1 MSQNT
6 INPSG
11 WPLKFLRIFIKKE
24 YLEEIEG
31 DMEEIFQDNIEQLS
45 LRKAKRIYTGEMIK
59 LLRPVLIK
67 NWAGIQHINHYPIFK
82 NYFKI
87 SVRGLMK
94 NPLNSF
100 INIFGLSAAIG
111 ICILLYAFAQY
122 TYRTDQ
128 FHKNKNEVYL
138 ATFFANRDG
147 SEKQFGITP
156 RPLGEMLKED
166 FSQIKKV
173 CRVQDR
179 SVIMKQ
185 EDNVFHERIRYVDP
199 EFLEMFTFPLKWGTS
214 GSLNDVNSMI
224 LNEEMSIK
232 YFGEENPIGQSIL
245 ITFDK
250 ERSKA
255 FKVTGVAK
263 KFPESRTIDF
273 NFLIHFDNLRTS
285 EPNYDFHNWKESVN
299 ATFIQ
304 VDEPSDIVAI
314 AGKMGKYKTFQNQ
327 AVEKDWAI
335 SSFVFE
341 PLATLHERSETI
353 RDDISASSDS
363 SYKAIIFLTVIS
375 LFMLAL
381 ACFNYINIAIV
392 SAAKRLKEIGVRKS
406 IGASRRVVIVQFLSE
421 NIVIT
426 FFALVI
432 GVLLGRFVIIPWF
445 EQINY
450 FSTDFTLNDNALW
463 VYLLAILLFTA
474 IASGIYPA
482 FYISRFQVVNILK
495 GSVQFGKKNPI
506 TKIFL
511 GFQLILACIL
521 ITSAVMFTQNSAYLE
536 KRAWGYNQAEA
547 LYAEVPDQLAYEQL
561 SAVMAQDP
569 NVLSVSG
576 SAHHIAKSKT
586 TTILHLPE
594 REYEVDQLAVD
605 ARYFET
611 MGLEILEGRAFND
624 HEGSDKQGVIV
635 NELLV
640 KNMAWQ
646 QPIGQQFEIDSTQYE
661 IVGVVK
667 DFHSS
672 SFHNPIKPL
681 TFLVANKEDYRYLS
695 LKVTKGSE
703 IQTHKV
709 LQAQWAKLYPE
720 IPFQGSLQEDVWGN
734 YFNQISTH
742 GKFWRGIAL
751 IAVLLASL
759 GLYGLMTLNVAG
771 RVREFS
777 IRKVLGAST
786 KNIARNV
793 TSQYWILFAVALII
807 GAPISFVFLKFVL
820 GYAYEYHMPINYSGT
835 VIAVALLIV
844 VLLTTVSMQIRKI
857 AKFNPVDGLKTE

>member
-1 MSQNT
+1 MT
-6 INPSG
+6 HHVIDPPK
-11 WPLKFLRIFIKKE
+11 WPLRFLRFFVKKE

-31 DMEEIFQDNIEQLS
+31 DMEEIFQDNVERFS
-45 LRKAKRIYTGEMIK
+45 FRKARRIYAWEMLK

-67 NWAGIQHINHYPIFK
+67 NSSGIQQINQYAMFS

-87 SVRGLMK
+87 SLRGLLK

-111 ICILLYAFAQY
+111 ICVLLYAFAQY
-122 TYRTDQ
+122 TFRTDQ
-128 FHKNKNEVYL
+128 FHKNKDVVYL
-138 ATFFANRDG
+138 ATFLANRDG

-166 FSQIKKV
+166 FSQLRKV

-179 SVIMKQ
+179 SVIVKQ
-185 EDNVFHERIRYVDP
+185 EDNVFHESIRYVDP
-199 EFLEMFTFPLKWGTS
+199 SFLEMFTFQLKWGTS
-214 GSLNDVNSMI
+214 GSLSDVNSII
-224 LNEEMSIK
+224 LSQEMSTK

-245 ITFDK
+245 LKFDK
-250 ERSKA
+250 ERSKD
-255 FKVTGVAK
+255 FKVTGVAQ
-263 KFPESRTIDF
+263 KFPEARSIDF

-285 EPNYDFHNWKESVN
+285 EPSYDFQDWKEFVS

-304 VDEPSDIVAI
+304 VANPADIAAI
-314 AGKMGKYKTFQNQ
+314 TARMIKYKNFQNQ

-335 SSFVFE
+335 SSFAFE
-341 PLATLHERSETI
+341 PLATLHQHSGTI
-353 RDDISASSDS
+353 RDNISTSSDS
-363 SYKAIIFLTVIS
+363 NYKSIIFLAVIS

-406 IGASRRVVIVQFLSE
+406 IGASRKTVIVQFLSE
-421 NIVIT
+421 NMVIT
-426 FFALVI
+426 FFALAI
-432 GVLLGRFVIIPWF
+432 GVLLGRFVIVPWF

-450 FSTDFTLNDNALW
+450 FSTDFTLNDQTLW

-474 IASGIYPA
+474 IASGIYPS
-482 FYISRFQVVNILK
+482 FYISHFQVVNILK

-511 GFQLILACIL
+511 TFQLILACIL
-521 ITSAVMFTQNSAYLE
+521 MTSAVMFTQNSAYLE
-536 KRAWGYNQAEA
+536 KRPWGYNQAESM
-547 LYAEVPDQLAYEQL
+547 YAEVPDQLAYEQL
-561 SAVMAQDP
+561 SAVMAQYP
-569 NVLSVSG
+569 SIISISG

-586 TTILHLPE
+586 TAVLHLPE
-594 REYEVDQLAVD
+594 HEFEVDQLSVD
-605 ARYFET
+605 ANYFKT
-611 MGLEILEGRAFND
+611 LGLEILEGRAFND
-624 HEGSDKQGVIV
+624 HEGSDKQAVIV

-640 KNMAWQ
+640 KNLAWQ
-646 QPIGQQFEIDSTQYE
+646 QPIGQQFRIDSIQYE
-661 IVGVVK
+661 VIGVVK

-672 SFHNPIKPL
+672 SFFSPMNPLI
-681 TFLVANKEDYRYLS
+681 FLAANKKDYRYLS
-695 LKVTKGSE
+695 LKVAKDE
-703 IQTHKV
+703 METHKA

-734 YFNQISTH
+734 YFDQINTH

-777 IRKVLGAST
+777 IRKVLGADTMS
-786 KNIARNV
+786 IARII
-793 TSQYWILFAVALII
+793 TMQYWSLFTAALLI
-807 GAPISFVFLKFVL
+807 GAPVSFVFLKFIL

-835 VIAVALLIV
+835 VIAVSLLVIV
-844 VLLTTVSMQIRKI
+844 LVATVSMQIRKLLRL
-857 AKFNPVDGLKTE
+857 NPVDGLKVE